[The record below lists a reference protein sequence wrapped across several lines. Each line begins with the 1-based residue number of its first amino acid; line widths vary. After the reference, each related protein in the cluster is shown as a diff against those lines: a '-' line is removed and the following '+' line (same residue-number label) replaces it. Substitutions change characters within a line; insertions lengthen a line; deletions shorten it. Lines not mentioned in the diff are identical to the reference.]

1 MDQNQIEK
9 AIIGVLTESNIPLL
23 AREICVLLNM
33 KYPGNKFT
41 KAQIKPI
48 IWGKNLRKEVKFDS
62 VSFKYYLTNYNNNL
76 DVQFDFVVSSD
87 KPKIISK
94 NDPNQIDF
102 EKLKKIFEEEE
113 MRISNPAI
121 RLFIENVLFRLRK
134 D

>member
-1 MDQNQIEK
+1 MDQIQIEK
-9 AIIGVLTESNIPLL
+9 AIVGILAESNIPLL

-48 IWGKNLRKEVKFDS
+48 IWGRNLRKEVNFDS
-62 VSFKYYLTNYNNNL
+62 VSFKYYLSNYNNSS
-76 DVQFDFVVSSD
+76 DVQLNFSVSTN
-87 KPKIISK
+87 KTELLIER
-94 NDPNQIDF
+94 NPNHIDF

-113 MRISNPAI
+113 IRISNPAI

>member
-9 AIIGVLTESNIPLL
+9 AVIGILSESKIPLL

-48 IWGKNLRKEVKFDS
+48 IWGKNLRKEVKFDP
-62 VSFKYYLTNYNNNL
+62 VSFKYFLINSSLKADIQLDFIGSSIKSELLDGNNPSLVN
-76 DVQFDFVVSSD
+76 
-87 KPKIISK
+87 
-94 NDPNQIDF
+94 F